1 MMKNYE
7 NFIIYDDSISPIKPR
22 QRIWLTVE
30 EAKILLT
37 MVDDF
42 PELSVAN
49 RLIKR
54 LQERIKQAE
63 GK

>member
-1 MMKNYE
+1 MSKKDE
-7 NFIIYDDSISPIKPR
+7 KIIT
-22 QRIWLTVE
+22 LTVE

-54 LQERIKQAE
+54 LQERIKQVEKENADN
-63 GK
+63 